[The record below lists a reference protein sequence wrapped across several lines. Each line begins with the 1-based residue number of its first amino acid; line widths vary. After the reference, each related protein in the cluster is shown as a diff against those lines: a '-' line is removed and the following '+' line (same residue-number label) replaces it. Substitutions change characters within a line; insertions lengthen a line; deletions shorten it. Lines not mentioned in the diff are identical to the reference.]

1 MRPRFPPVNA
11 RFLHDSLC
19 HVPHRTGPGS
29 KTEPRQIKG
38 FKMQAKT
45 EKRHR
50 PLRFIEALAALM
62 VLVLVAVITPASA
75 SPLDA
80 AMDKVFTVRSADA
93 EDRFLGSAFV
103 WADGTVAVTNAH
115 VVGQAEEV
123 RLIDRHGTD
132 TTALVIARDPVRDVA
147 VISLPAAA
155 QGLTLATNPPELG
168 DEVFALGA
176 PLGIEFTLTE
186 GRISTLARQVEIA
199 VPMLMLQHDAAVNPG
214 SSGGPLV
221 DAEGRLLGM
230 NSQIADGSRMFVG
243 IAYAIPTAE
252 LTRIVTGLVDE
263 TLPAFPSLGLT
274 ARLVDRQ
281 IAETLNLPAQGLLI
295 DAVAPGSLAETAGLM
310 AGDIITQAS
319 GTTLTLPG
327 DFAFAIES
335 ACADGSA
342 TLTILRAGQPQT
354 LTLALTAPE
363 LTGLRTREAPRAPT
377 TVTSYTLA
385 ALGVT
390 VDPQGTVMNLT
401 DNSPALL
408 AGLSKGDR
416 ILAINGTPQ
425 DLQTYTLAAPA
436 LLLLQSPGGQ
446 TRHIRLDPWHTPEGV
461 RPVGGANVL
470 DPDVVVF

>member
-1 MRPRFPPVNA
+1 
-11 RFLHDSLC
+11 
-19 HVPHRTGPGS
+19 
-29 KTEPRQIKG
+29 
-38 FKMQAKT
+38 MQAKQ
-45 EKRHR
+45 KRHR
-50 PLRFIEALAALM
+50 PLHFIEALAALL
-62 VLVLVAVITPASA
+62 VLALVAVLSPASA

-80 AMDKVFTVRSADA
+80 AMDKVFTVRSNDT
-93 EDRFLGSAFV
+93 EDRFLGSAFI

-115 VVGQAEEV
+115 VVGTAEDV

-132 TTALVIARDPVRDVA
+132 LVALVIARDPVRDVA
-147 VISLPAAA
+147 VISLPTPAD
-155 QGLTLATNPPELG
+155 GLPLTEATPELG

-186 GRISTLARQVEIA
+186 GRISTLARQTDIA

-252 LTRIVTGLVDE
+252 LQRIVQGLVDE
-263 TLPAFPSLGLT
+263 TLPPLPTLGLT
-274 ARLVDRQ
+274 ARPVDRQ
-281 IAETLNLPAQGLLI
+281 IAETLGIPTQGLLI
-295 DAVAPGSLAETAGLM
+295 DAVAPGSLAETSGLL

-335 ACADGSA
+335 ATTDGEASL
-342 TLTILRAGQPQT
+342 TLLRAGQEVTVT
-354 LTLALTAPE
+354 LSLTAEEPS
-363 LTGLRTREAPRAPT
+363 GLRTREAPRAPA

-385 ALGVT
+385 ALGRT
-390 VDPQGTVMNLT
+390 LDAQGTVTALT
-401 DNSPALL
+401 DKSPALL
-408 AGLSKGDR
+408 TGLAKGDR
-416 ILAINGTPQ
+416 ILAINGTAQ
-425 DLQTYTLAAPA
+425 DLTTFELTAPA

-446 TRHIRLDPWHTPEGV
+446 TRHIRLDPWHAPEGV

>member
-1 MRPRFPPVNA
+1 
-11 RFLHDSLC
+11 
-19 HVPHRTGPGS
+19 
-29 KTEPRQIKG
+29 
-38 FKMQAKT
+38 MQAKA
-45 EKRHR
+45 EKRQR
-50 PLRFIEALAALM
+50 PLVIEALAALL
-62 VLVLVAVITPASA
+62 VLVLAAIVSPASA
-75 SPLDA
+75 APLDA
-80 AMDKVFTVRSADA
+80 AMDKVFTVRSSDA

-103 WADGTVAVTNAH
+103 WTDGTVAVTNAH

-123 RLIDRHGTD
+123 RLIDRHGTE

-147 VISLPAAA
+147 VISLPTATA
-155 QGLTLATNPPELG
+155 GLQLASDAPQLG

-186 GRISTLARQVEIA
+186 GRISSLARQVDIA

-252 LTRIVTGLVDE
+252 LDRIVNGLIEE
-263 TLPAFPSLGLT
+263 TLPPFPTLGLT
-274 ARLVDRQ
+274 ARPVDRQ
-281 IAETLNLPAQGLLI
+281 IAEALGTDAQGLLI
-295 DAVAPGSLAETAGLM
+295 DAVAPGGLAETSGLKP
-310 AGDIITQAS
+310 GDIITQAS
-319 GTTLTLPG
+319 GTTFTQPG

-335 ACADGSA
+335 ASADGEA
-342 TLTILRAGQPQT
+342 TLTLHRAGQELT

-363 LTGLRTREAPRAPT
+363 PTGLRTRDIARAPA
-377 TVTSYTLA
+377 TVASYTLT

-390 VDPQGTVMNLT
+390 LDPAGTVTALT

-408 AGLSKGDR
+408 AGLAKGDR
-416 ILAINGTPQ
+416 ILAINGAPQ
-425 DLQTYTLAAPA
+425 DLAAYQLTAPA
-436 LLLLQSPGGQ
+436 LLLLEAPGGA
-446 TRHIRLDPWHTPEGV
+446 TRHIRLDPWHAPEGV